1 MPVWMRA
8 GRLTRPSWARA
19 ADDEWEIAEASHGRV
34 PAVSC
39 IADLR
44 GRVERAASL
53 LSDVGNVYQLAHL
66 LTGAAYAALCLG
78 GDENPDRD
86 LRFGGRIRLEFKAG
100 EGSRATAAAASRWPG
115 SR

>member
-34 PAVSC
+34 PAASC

-66 LTGAAYAALCLG
+66 PHRRGLRRAL
-78 GDENPDRD
+78 
-86 LRFGGRIRLEFKAG
+86 
-100 EGSRATAAAASRWPG
+100 SRR
-115 SR
+115 R